1 MNFEKEIFL
10 LKIDLIYGGNIQ
22 LSKNKKKKKK
32 YSTDGLIKK
41 STQKWKE
48 DKISIAGGSYFS
60 QKRKK
65 IWFMK
70 KINLKT

>member
-48 DKISIAGGSYFS
+48 DKISIAGAISPKKEKKYGS
-60 QKRKK
+60 
-65 IWFMK
+65 
-70 KINLKT
+70 